1 MTQVEAVPAT
11 QYAVQLV
18 GPGQLVLNTQK
29 EVPQPGPHEILVKVE
44 SVGLCFSD
52 VKLLKQFSDHPR
64 KDDILSGISPDILE
78 NCRSYVPGAKPGVPG
93 HEVACRIVAVGDQV
107 RRHKAGERCLV
118 QTDYRTLLTRGSN
131 AAFGYTFEGGLQ
143 EYVLLDERVTIEP
156 GTGERYLIPV
166 PEPLS
171 ASAVALVEPWS
182 CVENA
187 YASSDRRTVLAG
199 GRLLVVADAGHG
211 VEGLMAA
218 FDEHGGPASVVE
230 VTAESAQRQQL
241 GSTGLNVSHSED
253 VRQLADES
261 FDDIVYF
268 GASPETIEVLSDKL
282 AASGIINIVLGGDS
296 IGRRVAIGIGRIHYG
311 LTRWIGTTGHSAADS
326 YSVVPGSGEL
336 RPHDKVLIVGAAGPM
351 GQMHVIRS
359 LCTPVEGISV
369 VGADV
374 DDARL
379 EALRRKAQPYSKRN
393 NVPLR
398 LVNTATEPLD
408 ERFSYQVVLV
418 PSGRLVAAAVD
429 NSEAGGLVDIF
440 AGIPAHTRQEI
451 DLDAYIERRCYMFGT
466 SGSVI
471 RDMKA
476 LLDKISAGQIDTN
489 CSVDAVS
496 GMAGAIDGVEALE
509 KQTVAGKI
517 IIYPML
523 HDLGLTRL
531 ADLADRFPGVA
542 SKLDGGQWC
551 KDAEQELLRAGAA
564 AGLGTTAPGTAAP
577 QPQGTGPEGG
587 RR

>member
-1 MTQVEAVPAT
+1 
-11 QYAVQLV
+11 
-18 GPGQLVLNTQK
+18 
-29 EVPQPGPHEILVKVE
+29 
-44 SVGLCFSD
+44 
-52 VKLLKQFSDHPR
+52 
-64 KDDILSGISPDILE
+64 
-78 NCRSYVPGAKPGVPG
+78 
-93 HEVACRIVAVGDQV
+93 
-107 RRHKAGERCLV
+107 
-118 QTDYRTLLTRGSN
+118 
-131 AAFGYTFEGGLQ
+131 
-143 EYVLLDERVTIEP
+143 
-156 GTGERYLIPV
+156 
-166 PEPLS
+166 
-171 ASAVALVEPWS
+171 
-182 CVENA
+182 
-187 YASSDRRTVLAG
+187 
-199 GRLLVVADAGHG
+199 
-211 VEGLMAA
+211 
-218 FDEHGGPASVVE
+218 
-230 VTAESAQRQQL
+230 
-241 GSTGLNVSHSED
+241 
-253 VRQLADES
+253 
-261 FDDIVYF
+261 
-268 GASPETIEVLSDKL
+268 
-282 AASGIINIVLGGDS
+282 
-296 IGRRVAIGIGRIHYG
+296 
-311 LTRWIGTTGHSAADS
+311 
-326 YSVVPGSGEL
+326 VPGSGEL

-393 NVPLR
+393 NVPFR

-408 ERFSYQVVLV
+408 QRFSYQVVLV

-471 RDMKA
+471 RDMKT